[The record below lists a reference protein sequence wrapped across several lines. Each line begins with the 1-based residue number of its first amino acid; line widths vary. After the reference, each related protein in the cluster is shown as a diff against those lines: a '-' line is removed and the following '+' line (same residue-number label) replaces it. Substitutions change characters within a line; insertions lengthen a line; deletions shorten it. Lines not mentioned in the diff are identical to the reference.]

1 MKIAP
6 SMLACDF
13 SQMGNEIKEVN
24 NSDYIH
30 LDVMDG
36 NFVPNISFGPAVI
49 KSLKKHSDIPFDV
62 HLMINNPNRYIN
74 DFFKAGA
81 DIITFHLEAENN
93 IEQAIDLINNNGIK
107 AGLAVKP
114 NTPIEEVFPFLN
126 KLYLVLIM
134 TVEPGFGG
142 QAFMPEMMEKVRVLK
157 KEILKRKL
165 STLIQVDGGINLNTV
180 NTASENGVDICV
192 AGTCIFKS
200 SNPKQTVKILQ
211 EV

>member
-49 KSLKKHSDIPFDV
+49 KSLKKHSGIPFDV
-62 HLMINNPNRYIN
+62 HLMINNPRRYIN

-180 NTASENGVDICV
+180 NTVSENGVDICV

-200 SNPKQTVKILQ
+200 SNPKQTIKILQ